1 MDQQFQTSALSLV
14 RTMVL
19 LQLKLL
25 LGAGRDLMLTP
36 LTLVAALLDLILL
49 KQEKQEPRFLRM
61 ILKFG
66 ERTDMWIDVWSGSRD
81 AAEGPP
87 RENVDKLL
95 MNIEHVVRDPQSGAR
110 RARVLKRWAERQVT
124 RRVKQ
129 HMTPTSAPATSAP
142 TSAPPPGR
150 VENTP

>member
-1 MDQQFQTSALSLV
+1 MDPEFQTSAIGLV

-36 LTLVAALLDLILL
+36 LTLIAALLDLILL

-66 ERTDMWIDVWSGSRD
+66 ERTDAWIDVWSGSRD

-129 HMTPTSAPATSAP
+129 HMAPASAPPASAPA
-142 TSAPPPGR
+142 SAPPTGR
-150 VENTP
+150 VEKAP

>member
-1 MDQQFQTSALSLV
+1 MDQEFQTSALSLV

-25 LGAGRDLMLTP
+25 LGAGRDLLLTP

-49 KQEKQEPRFLRM
+49 KQDKQEPRFLRL
-61 ILKFG
+61 ILRFG
-66 ERTDMWIDVWSGSRD
+66 ERTDAWIDVWSGSRD
-81 AAEGPP
+81 TAEGPP

-129 HMTPTSAPATSAP
+129 HMTPTSAPTSA
-142 TSAPPPGR
+142 SASTLPPER
-150 VENTP
+150 VENAP